1 MHVSDNHHKSSFVTS
16 RYGDDGAAAMASSF
30 PTKPRWAT
38 GAASAS
44 SRYDENDD
52 DDDDDDIFYDGE
64 HAPTAKQ
71 MDSDRMAGFG
81 RRAKLTSDRTGGKL
95 GSTYNA
101 PGQTSASADVTK
113 ASIAA
118 QQANYTKVQ
127 AQHQAQSPSTLA
139 QTLQGANTFV
149 TPKQRGTDAAAR
161 GSADSAYCSGG
172 STYGSGGGGWQGGG
186 WQGGG
191 WQGGSSSSGG
201 GGSGGGGQ
209 WGAPPWAHQQPHWYA
224 QPPSALAAP
233 RPTTPAAPPAAATS
247 APAAPA
253 AVSREDKSAA
263 TLVCN
268 QMFTVLAALQNVHVQ
283 RESDESSR
291 SKLAVD
297 CKAFLQWLKKRVTT
311 LVMQGDGTLIEAA
324 VDVYTHSTSSVTN
337 ITMLIAHAQIDCADA
352 LNDPLEGAYDA
363 SCDYD

>member
-1 MHVSDNHHKSSFVTS
+1 
-16 RYGDDGAAAMASSF
+16 MASSF
-30 PTKPRWAT
+30 PTKSRWAT

-44 SRYDENDD
+44 SRYDDD
-52 DDDDDDIFYDGE
+52 DDDDDDNDIYFGGE

-71 MDSDRMAGFG
+71 MGSDRVAGFG

-95 GSTYNA
+95 ESTYNA

-139 QTLQGANTFV
+139 QTLQGGNTFV

-172 STYGSGGGGWQGGG
+172 STYGSGGGGWQD
-186 WQGGG
+186 GG
-191 WQGGSSSSGG
+191 WQGGSGG
-201 GGSGGGGQ
+201 GGSGGSGGGGQ
-209 WGAPPWAHQQPHWYA
+209 WRAPPWANQQPYWYA

-233 RPTTPAAPPAAATS
+233 QPTTPAAPPAAATS

-263 TLVCN
+263 TLVCKK
-268 QMFTVLAALQNVHVQ
+268 MFVVLAALQNIHVQ

-297 CKAFLQWLKKRVTT
+297 
-311 LVMQGDGTLIEAA
+311 
-324 VDVYTHSTSSVTN
+324 
-337 ITMLIAHAQIDCADA
+337 
-352 LNDPLEGAYDA
+352 
-363 SCDYD
+363 